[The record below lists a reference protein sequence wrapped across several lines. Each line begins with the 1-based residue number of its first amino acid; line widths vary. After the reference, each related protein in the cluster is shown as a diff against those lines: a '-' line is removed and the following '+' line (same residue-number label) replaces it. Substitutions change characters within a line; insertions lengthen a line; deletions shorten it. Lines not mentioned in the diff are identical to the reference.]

1 MGHSSRRDAVT
12 PTGGATRPTADGST
26 RPAPDGTPPVP
37 EASYTRPA
45 DAVAPL
51 VPGDVAPRP
60 GGSAT
65 RVRVV
70 ALLVALA
77 LLLVLG
83 VLSIVV
89 GSSHVP
95 LPTVLAALTGG
106 DVSAADQH
114 AVTGLRLPR
123 TLAAAAV
130 GAALAV
136 AGALMQALTRNPL
149 AEPGLLGVSA
159 GSSFA
164 VAMGISLLGLSDPS
178 SYVWFALLGALLATV
193 AVTLISRTG
202 GGRVD
207 PVRLVLAG
215 VALSAVLSGIL
226 GALRLS
232 DPRTFNALQVWE
244 AGILSGRGLDV
255 VGSVAPLL
263 LPGLVLALLLGKAL
277 NGVAMGD
284 DVAAS
289 LGVSLARTRALSVL
303 AITVLAGGATAI
315 AGPIAFIGLMVPHA
329 ARRFAGADQRW
340 VLALSLVL
348 GPVLMIGA
356 DILARLVVWP
366 GEMPVGLVSALV
378 GAPVLV
384 ALARRRKALSL

>member
-1 MGHSSRRDAVT
+1 MPDDDAAPTTPPPAGGRAGSGGRDAGRADS
-12 PTGGATRPTADGST
+12 GGPAVGRAGS
-26 RPAPDGTPPVP
+26 R
-37 EASYTRPA
+37 
-45 DAVAPL
+45 
-51 VPGDVAPRP
+51 
-60 GGSAT
+60 GSAT
-65 RVRVV
+65 RARIA
-70 ALLVALA
+70 ALLIGVGALV
-77 LLLVLG
+77 VLG

-89 GSSHVP
+89 GSSHIP
-95 LPTVLAALTGG
+95 LPTVLDSLTGG
-106 DVSAADQH
+106 DVPPTEQH

-123 TLAAAAV
+123 TIAAVAV

-164 VAMGISLLGLSDPS
+164 VAMAISLLGVSAPS
-178 SYVWFALLGALLATV
+178 AYVWFALAGAFLATV

-207 PVRLVLAG
+207 PVRIVLAG

-255 VGSVAPLL
+255 VGAVAPLL
-263 LPGLVLALLLGKAL
+263 IPGLVLALLLGKAL

-284 DVAAS
+284 DVATS
-289 LGVSLARTRALSVL
+289 LGVSLRRTRVLSVV
-303 AITVLAGGATAI
+303 AITVLAGSATAI

-366 GEMPVGLVSALV
+366 AEMPVGLVSALI

-384 ALARRRKALSL
+384 ALARRRKALTL